1 VTPDGKV
8 LVYTGLLYRCE
19 CEDDLAVI
27 LGHEIAHVVAAHRDE
42 VRSLFIL
49 FNIATAPIA
58 ILFWPLLALEYFDW
72 DIGPLE
78 YVLLPYSFAYTM
90 AVSHI
95 ERACESEADYIGLV
109 IMSYVGYDIR
119 RAPDFF
125 QTAVLD
131 YDQLHRFYLHEF
143 RLLDEGL
150 LDEDEDEDNDK
161 DGGGDRDDKEQ
172 ESESVVNKVRERLS
186 KLTSSH
192 PPVTSPEQL
201 LGGELDANRL

>member
-1 VTPDGKV
+1 VTPGGKV

-19 CEDDLAVI
+19 CEDDLAVV

-58 ILFWPLLALEYFDW
+58 ILFWSLLALEYFDR

-78 YVLLPYSFAYTM
+78 YVLLPYSFAYIM
-90 AVSHI
+90 AASSF
-95 ERACESEADYIGLV
+95 ERAYESEADYIGLV
-109 IMSYVGYDIR
+109 IMSYAGYDIR

-125 QTAVLD
+125 QMAVSD
-131 YDQLHRFYLHEF
+131 YGQLHRFYPREL
-143 RLLDEGL
+143 RLLHDKDD
-150 LDEDEDEDNDK
+150 DEDGGRDED
-161 DGGGDRDDKEQ
+161 DGEP
-172 ESESVVNKVRERLS
+172 ESGSVVSKVKERLS

-192 PPVTSPEQL
+192 PPVTSPKQL
-201 LGGELDANRL
+201 LGGN